1 MPDDL
6 DPTAKLP
13 AHRPKKRPDAEARR
27 RAILDAALEIFA
39 EHGFTGARM
48 EDVARRAGIAKGTL
62 YLYFK
67 DKTALF
73 EGLVHDAADPIL
85 GKLERDFATFEGSTL
100 DFLKLLFQH
109 IRTEAVA
116 SPRRHIIRL
125 MLAEGERFPAI
136 ADFYYREVVA
146 RGLSLLRAINA
157 RALER
162 GEISSDAALR
172 YPQLIIAP
180 VLIAAVWD
188 GLFGRHETLDLEGM
202 FAAHVELVLRG
213 LGWREV

>member
-1 MPDDL
+1 MPDNTAP
-6 DPTAKLP
+6 DPKAP
-13 AHRPKKRPDAEARR
+13 APRRRPDAAARR
-27 RAILDAALEIFA
+27 RAILDAALEVFA

-62 YLYFK
+62 YLYFE
-67 DKTALF
+67 DKTALL

-85 GKLERDFATFEGSTL
+85 GTLEREFAAFEGSTR
-100 DFLKLLFQH
+100 DFLLLLFQH
-109 IRTEAVA
+109 IRTEAVL

-125 MLAEGERFPAI
+125 MLAEGERFPGI
-136 ADFYYREVVA
+136 ADFYYREVVS
-146 RGLSLLRAINA
+146 RGLNLLRAINA

-172 YPQLIIAP
+172 FPQLVIAP

-188 GLFGRHETLDLEGM
+188 GLFGRHEALDLPGM
-202 FAAHVELVLRG
+202 FSAHAELMLRG
-213 LGWREV
+213 LGWRDE